1 MRAPLIDLIRDLC
14 LIYWATLSTFA
25 LRQFVETVFF
35 FFSST
40 GDRTQHLTHA
50 RQVLCHWATSPAL
63 GTLKLNQGLANYSL
77 YVKSGALFICIQL
90 LSQKIFTCL
99 DGWSRRTAKTEQ
111 RPSVACNMKSASPL
125 LKSLLTLVLTSK
137 PDGKTCSSHSA
148 WQEKAELLL
157 QWHRSRAKGVVRV
170 QKVGL
175 ALGCRLLLEEHYSVS
190 ASAESVTID
199 HKISYAHSLEVY
211 SKIENNLL

>member
-1 MRAPLIDLIRDLC
+1 M
-14 LIYWATLSTFA
+14 
-25 LRQFVETVFF
+25 
-35 FFSST
+35 
-40 GDRTQHLTHA
+40 
-50 RQVLCHWATSPAL
+50 LCHWATSPAL

-77 YVKSGALFICIQL
+77 SIKSGALFVCIQL
-90 LSQKIFTCL
+90 LSQKTFTCL
-99 DGWSRRTAKTEQ
+99 DGRSRRTATTEQ
-111 RPSVACNMKSASPL
+111 RPVWPATWNLLSPL
-125 LKSLLTLVLTSK
+125 LKSLLTLVLTRK

-148 WQEKAELLL
+148 WQEEAELLL

-199 HKISYAHSLEVY
+199 HKISSAHSLEVC
-211 SKIENNLL
+211 SKIENNLQ